1 MVLDSAKEITNC
13 SWNWSYFM
21 GSAPCQRWK
30 LEGYH
35 CGKWHKNQYWCYL
48 GLHGLP
54 PIGYLL
60 SGVWHFV
67 FGKIFWFMFVFL
79 GKKKWKCCCSWSSK
93 VRPRV
98 LYFLLFVFGP
108 IFLPEWLQLVR
119 KMPRLC
125 YFQFGFEIY
134 WSLSKKKKKTFCT
147 WENHLEWLHFFINM
161 DHPFFKWTFSFRG
174 LSFLVF
180 LLIHIS
186 ILNSVTLI
194 LWTWFLLTA

>member
-134 WSLSKKKKKTFCT
+134 WSLSKKKKKHFAHEKTILSDSIFSSIWTILFLSEHSLFKCYLSL
-147 WENHLEWLHFFINM
+147 NFHLSI
-161 DHPFFKWTFSFRG
+161 
-174 LSFLVF
+174 LVF
-180 LLIHIS
+180 S
-186 ILNSVTLI
+186 IQLHS
-194 LWTWFLLTA
+194 FHEHGAS